1 MSSTSTPYNIPAL
14 LKEIDTTGKSL
25 GRDNQKARQQC
36 LAAARSLCHALETP
50 VESILR
56 MNYAEVSFLTLP
68 DHVSVLMHCI
78 GHSKHTMLRYGL
90 QLDWVCSK
98 NWKMATQVALNLRRR
113 LARTLNLRVSARTKI
128 PHSTLFSTGH
138 INIDS
143 LD

>member
-25 GRDNQKARQQC
+25 GRDNRKARQQC

-68 DHVSVLMHCI
+68 DHVAVLMH
-78 GHSKHTMLRYGL
+78 
-90 QLDWVCSK
+90 
-98 NWKMATQVALNLRRR
+98 
-113 LARTLNLRVSARTKI
+113 
-128 PHSTLFSTGH
+128 
-138 INIDS
+138 
-143 LD
+143 